1 MVMKEKVLKILKD
14 ADGFVSG
21 QYLCEQLDVSRTAI
35 WKAINQL
42 KKDGYEIDAVTNK
55 GYCLKNCP
63 DLVDEQTVAPKLD
76 TKSWGRN
83 LLFFEEVDSTNNV
96 IKKEA
101 ENGAPDGT
109 LAIAEIQTAG
119 RGRRGRSW
127 SSPKGS
133 GIWMSYLLRP
143 EIAPGNA
150 SMLTLVAAMAARKA
164 IYQETGLEALIKW
177 PNDIVV
183 RGKKICGIL
192 TEMNAEVDWV
202 HYVVIGIGFNVNTK
216 EFPEEIRPVATS
228 LQIEMEHTV
237 NRSNII
243 AKFGK
248 AFEEYYDLFLQTE
261 DLCQIMEE
269 YNKNLANN
277 GKEVRII
284 ETNNEYT
291 GVAKGIN
298 EMGELIVM
306 GDDGQ
311 EHIVRSGEVSVRGI
325 YGYV

>member
-1 MVMKEKVLKILKD
+1 MKEKILKILKD

-21 QYLCEQLDVSRTAI
+21 QHLCEQLDVSRTAI

-101 ENGAPDGT
+101 ENGAPAGT

-127 SSPKGS
+127 SSPKSS

-164 IYQETGLEALIKW
+164 IYQETGLETLIKW

-183 RGKKICGIL
+183 HGRKVCGML

-228 LQIEMEHTV
+228 LQIEMGHTV